1 MLGKWIYSWFRYLT
15 ILLFSTLLAS
25 CGANNNGDNSS
36 GDGASET
43 ENVAISSLTLDS
55 ASIQPGEPVS
65 LTAVFSGGT
74 GSIDQDVGAVESGV
88 AVLLCPSASTIYR
101 LSVTS
106 PGGTTVSASIGV
118 TVSGQAVTSSECTD
132 DLPGDHLPPDSDP
145 APVIHY
151 FTASSPS
158 VVAGSS
164 VSLVASYS
172 NGTGVIEGVGSIA
185 AGASRTVRVNEA
197 TEYTLTV
204 TTADGQTTQSSLTV
218 AITEDDDTSP
228 ISLTLSTPSLGQKQA
243 DSLRVVVRVNSTY
256 DIRGVVASIGGQTMD
271 LVWDTLGGLS
281 EQYGYTGTIDISQLA
296 AGAWELTVVG
306 TDYFGNTDRIN
317 RTLVID
323 RPPILQVVQPLDQS
337 VFLDASLTAV
347 AQCADDYRVEALTVG
362 DSDESTSD
370 DTNVAYLSYEMD
382 LTDQDGT
389 LSLTFRCTDSNRQTS
404 TESLTLYAVSN
415 QPLTRLGQFTNTV
428 LDFDGQR
435 VLSLDTSGNG
445 LVVQALG
452 AVQATSVE
460 FAEDYQL
467 YNRYAYLTPAGVAYT
482 AKTAG
487 GSVLN
492 TRVFDWNNGELFDLG
507 MPNSV
512 TSLKVA
518 GDFAIWNEN
527 AEIWRRQFSTRENRL
542 LGKRAGN
549 WHNTVAENGLV
560 AWWSYDGDIKRYE
573 NGQVATVT
581 DDSHQ
586 HAYVVTDGQTLVYR
600 KQSYRNVEYALA
612 YHDGLSET
620 LLTDFGSTNDPTWRN
635 YQINNGHI
643 AYTDI
648 GGLGQNNVWSRSPD
662 GTIVQ
667 RSWFGSNTYIDTLAD
682 NGDLILVNG
691 STRYFSRA
699 GEQLEEIGTN
709 IGTTWYIS
717 GQWYLSLGREL
728 FEMDLD

>member
-15 ILLFSTLLAS
+15 ILLFSALLAS
-25 CGANNNGDNSS
+25 CGANSS

-74 GSIDQDVGAVESGV
+74 GSIDQGVGAIESGV
-88 AVLLCPSASTIYR
+88 AVLLCPSASTTYR

-132 DLPGDHLPPDSDP
+132 GLPGYNLPPDPDP

-151 FTASSPS
+151 FTASSSS

-164 VSLVASYS
+164 VSLIASYS

-185 AGASRTVRVNEA
+185 AGASRTARVHEA

-204 TTADGQTTQSSLTV
+204 TTADGQTTQSSLMV

-243 DSLRVVVRVNSTY
+243 DSLNVGVRVNSTY

-271 LVWDTLGGLS
+271 LVWDTLGGRY
-281 EQYGYTGTIDISQLA
+281 EQYGYAGTIDISQLA
-296 AGAWELTVVG
+296 AGDWELTVVG
-306 TDYFGNTDRIN
+306 TDHFGNTDRIT

-337 VFLDASLTAV
+337 VFLDTSLTAV
-347 AQCADDYRVEALTVG
+347 AQCVDDYRVEALTVG

-389 LSLTFRCTDSNRQTS
+389 LSLTFRCTDSSRQTS

-467 YNRYAYLTPAGVAYT
+467 YNRYAYLTPTGVAYT
-482 AKTAG
+482 AKTVG

-507 MPNSV
+507 MPNSA
-512 TSLKVA
+512 TSLTVA
-518 GDFAIWNEN
+518 GDFAIWNEST
-527 AEIWRRQFSTRENRL
+527 EIWRRQFSTRENLL
-542 LGKRAGN
+542 LGNRAGN
-549 WHNTVAENGLV
+549 WHNAVAESGLV
-560 AWWSYDGDIKRYE
+560 AWWSYDGDYSIKRYE
-573 NGQVATVT
+573 NGQVATVV
-581 DDSHQ
+581 DDSYRNT
-586 HAYVVTDGQTLVYR
+586 YVITDGQSLVYR
-600 KQSYRNVEYALA
+600 KHTRSNSEYALA

-620 LLTDFGSTNDPTWRN
+620 LLTDFGSTSASSGRD

-662 GTIVQ
+662 GMIVQ

-699 GEQLEEIGTN
+699 GEQLEEIGST
-709 IGTTWYIS
+709 IGTTWYIN

-728 FEMDLD
+728 FELDLD